1 VHLDSIRQTVEIRG
15 IVRKVDQAWLRP
27 DAIPNA
33 ENALSLFDKYGAHD
47 WYDWSVKNWGT
58 KWNAYHFEMRE
69 QDAQYLHFIFDTA
82 WSFPEALME
91 SLAERLVRY
100 QSQQNESQLRDAKPP
115 QP

>member
-1 VHLDSIRQTVEIRG
+1 
-15 IVRKVDQAWLRP
+15 
-27 DAIPNA
+27 
-33 ENALSLFDKYGAHD
+33 
-47 WYDWSVKNWGT
+47 
-58 KWNAYHFEMRE
+58 MRE